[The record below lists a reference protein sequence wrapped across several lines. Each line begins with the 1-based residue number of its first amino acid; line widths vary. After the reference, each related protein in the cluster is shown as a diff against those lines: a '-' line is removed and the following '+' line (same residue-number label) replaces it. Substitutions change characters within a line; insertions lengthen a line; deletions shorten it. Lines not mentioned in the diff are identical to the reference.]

1 MAGIKN
7 IKDLY
12 KKVGEKGLREV
23 LEKDVRVTEK
33 FDAYRFA
40 FEKNPHNYKIYFYGK
55 NGKTPLSKIDR
66 TVNDL
71 YEAAIAHIENGKYPH
86 VQMIHV
92 SPNYTCVV
100 DGKMFS
106 L

>member
-7 IKDLY
+7 IRDLY

-23 LEKDVRVTEK
+23 LSGEIRVTEK

-40 FEKNPHNYKIYFYGK
+40 FEKNPHDYKIYYYGK

-66 TVNDL
+66 TVSDL
-71 YEAAIAHIENGKYPH
+71 Y
-86 VQMIHV
+86 
-92 SPNYTCVV
+92 
-100 DGKMFS
+100 
-106 L
+106 